1 MIITYPAS
9 PVSSV
14 RYASTSSSTAAAVA
28 LPVVRAADATP
39 YEDIEDAVFKYIEA
53 IRAIGKTRVNTSEIA
68 EALSLH
74 PRDVER
80 AARNLH
86 ARGVKAL

>member
-1 MIITYPAS
+1 MMRREVS
-9 PVSSV
+9 PRRRMEARRRTREVEGWF
-14 RYASTSSSTAAAVA
+14 
-28 LPVVRAADATP
+28 LP

-53 IRAIGKTRVNTSEIA
+53 VRAIGRTRVNTSEIA
-68 EALSLH
+68 EALSLN